1 MAAITYKKNLVVTVI
16 VPSLTL
22 GTRDEVVHKMT
33 EQFAHTDLRF
43 ELRPDP
49 VVVLISES
57 DLEDVDELL
66 PPSKACQ
73 ARSKCVLKSSTILA

>member
-1 MAAITYKKNLVVTVI
+1 MAAITYKKNLLVTVI

-43 ELRPDP
+43 EL
-49 VVVLISES
+49 
-57 DLEDVDELL
+57 
-66 PPSKACQ
+66 
-73 ARSKCVLKSSTILA
+73 